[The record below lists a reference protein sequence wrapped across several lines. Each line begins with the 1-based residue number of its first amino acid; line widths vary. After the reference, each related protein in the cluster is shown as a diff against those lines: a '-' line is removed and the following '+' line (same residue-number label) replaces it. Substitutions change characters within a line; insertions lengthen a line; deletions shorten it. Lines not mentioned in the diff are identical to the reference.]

1 MAMSDA
7 VEHRGYVLDP
17 ESPTEMARL
26 INVDRF
32 LTKGMGGPLVGV
44 DNLSSVNKV
53 LDMACGPGGWVLD
66 VAFENPNLEVT
77 GIDISKI
84 MTDYATA
91 RAHTQRLS
99 NATFK
104 IMDITKPLN
113 FADGTFDLV
122 NARALFSV
130 LLQEQWPLF
139 IAECTRLL
147 RPGGVLRLT
156 ELMDGGATNSPAKE
170 QLHGIFCLALQR
182 VKHGFSVSGRNIG
195 VTIMLPR
202 MLRKAGYEQVHHLMH
217 ALEVS
222 ADTEVYTDFYRN
234 AEITYQLA
242 KPLFINTGATTEEE
256 FNRLYQQMLIEL
268 GSQEFTGMWHYMTAV
283 GTKPLS

>member
-1 MAMSDA
+1 MSDA
-7 VEHRGYVLDP
+7 VEYNGYVLDP

-26 INVDRF
+26 ISLDRF
-32 LTKGMGGPLVGV
+32 MTQGMGGPLVGV
-44 DNLSSVNKV
+44 DDLSSINKV

-66 VAFENPNLEVT
+66 VAFEHPNIEVT
-77 GIDISKI
+77 GVDISKI
-84 MTDYATA
+84 MTDYASA

-104 IMDITKPLN
+104 IMDITQPLS

-122 NARALFSV
+122 NARFLFSV

-156 ELMDGGATNSPAKE
+156 ELVDGGATNSPAKE
-170 QLHGIFCLALQR
+170 QLHGFFYQALQQVR
-182 VKHGFSVSGRNIG
+182 HGFSVNGRNIG
-195 VTIMLPR
+195 VTIILPR
-202 MLRKAGYEQVHHLMH
+202 MLRKAGYEHVQHFMH
-217 ALEVS
+217 AQEVS
-222 ADTEVYTDFYRN
+222 ADTENYAMFYRN
-234 AEITYQLA
+234 SEITYQLA
-242 KPLFINTGATTEEE
+242 KPLFINTGATNEED
-256 FNRLYQQMLIEL
+256 FDQIYKQMLIEL